1 MSTPSLHALL
11 TGTMVLAATCLTPV
25 HARTLEQIRSLGT
38 ISMCAH
44 PGALP
49 YATNEAG
56 QPPGFQVELG
66 RAIAERLGVD
76 LRVEWLVPR
85 RRIAEVNCDMLM
97 DRPGTSGE
105 QEGRKLS
112 IPYQRTGIV
121 LALGADAQ
129 PVSGVAELKQ
139 HARVGVMVGSLASVV
154 LGRQGVRTIPYAF
167 QADMLED
174 LAAGRLTSAAVSEP
188 SLSYRMS
195 QDAGSGLRK
204 FALFE
209 VEPELGWSTA
219 IALRGADAALVQAVD
234 RALTQLIDDGTVAR
248 IYARYGIEHR
258 RP

>member
-1 MSTPSLHALL
+1 MSRPSIRAFIAGVLL
-11 TGTMVLAATCLTPV
+11 AGVCLTPAQ
-25 HARTLEQIRSLGT
+25 ARTLEQIRALGT

-49 YATNEAG
+49 YATNAAG
-56 QPPGFQVELG
+56 QPPGYQVELG
-66 RAIAERLGVD
+66 RAIAEQIGVD

-97 DRPGTSGE
+97 DRPDTSGA
-105 QEGRKLS
+105 QEGRRLS

-121 LALGADAQ
+121 LALGPDAP
-129 PVSGVAELKQ
+129 PVSGIADLAQ
-139 HARVGVMVGSLASVV
+139 HKRVGVMVSSLASVV

-174 LAAGRLTSAAVSEP
+174 LAAGRLTSAAVSQP
-188 SLSYRMS
+188 SLSFVLS
-195 QDAGSGLRK
+195 QQSGTGLRE

-219 IALRGADAALVQAVD
+219 IALRGADEALVQAVD
-234 RALTQLIDDGTVAR
+234 GALAQLIDEGTVAR
-248 IYARYGIEHR
+248 IYARYGIAHR